1 MEKIENRFIRYV
13 KIDTEADENSSS
25 YPSSAK
31 QLDLAK
37 LLHQELL
44 DLGLES
50 ELNEWGL
57 VYAKLPGDNSLPKI
71 GLIAHMDTA
80 PTIRGGNFE
89 PRIINNYDGKDIKL
103 NDVYTLSPT
112 QFPHLTELINKSLI
126 VTDGDHLLGGDDKA
140 GVAIIMSIVEY
151 FVKNPQINHAPI
163 RVCFTPDEEIGLGA
177 LHFNVEKMDADI
189 AYTLD
194 GGNYKEVN
202 YENFNAASAEI
213 NIKGVGIHPGSAKDI
228 MVNALLLGME
238 FNNMLDSNAIP
249 GKTENYEGFY
259 HLCDM
264 KGDVENCDMYYILRD
279 HDKDKLEQKENRMN
293 EVKDILQTKY
303 PTSEI
308 TLTIKHQYKNMRYY
322 FDNNSFAL
330 DYLKKAYSL
339 SNVEI
344 EFAPIRGGTDGATIT
359 YMGLPCPNIGTGDYC
374 CHGRYEHVVIEEM
387 YQMFDIVKNLLTLKQ

>member
-1 MEKIENRFIRYV
+1 MEKVEDKFIRYV
-13 KIDTEADENSSS
+13 KIDTEADENSTS

-31 QLDLAK
+31 ELDLAR
-37 LLHQELL
+37 LLHKELL
-44 DLGLES
+44 DLGIEA
-50 ELNEWGL
+50 ELDEWGL
-57 VYAKLPGDNSLPKI
+57 VYAKIPGDNSLPKI

-89 PRIINNYDGKDIKL
+89 PRIIENYNGKDIKL

-112 QFPHLTELINKSLI
+112 QFPHLNNLTGKSLI

-140 GVAIIMSIVEY
+140 GVAIIMSIAEY

-163 RVCFTPDEEIGLGA
+163 RICFTPDEEIGLGA

-194 GGNYKEVN
+194 GGNYQEVN
-202 YENFNAASAEI
+202 YENFNASSAEL

-238 FNNMLDSNAIP
+238 FNSMLDANAVP
-249 GKTENYEGFY
+249 EKTDMYDGFY

-264 KGDVENCDMYYILRD
+264 NGDVENCNMYYILRD
-279 HDKDKLEQKENRMN
+279 HDLEKLTEKEEKMKQAVSYLK
-293 EVKDILQTKY
+293 EKY

-308 TLTIKHQYKNMRYY
+308 NLSIKRQYKNMRYH
-322 FDNNSFAL
+322 FDNDSFAI
-330 DYLKKAYSL
+330 DYLKKAYAL

-344 EFAPIRGGTDGATIT
+344 LFEPIRGGTDGATIT

>member
-50 ELNEWGL
+50 ELDEWGL

-89 PRIINNYDGKDIKL
+89 PRIITNYDGKDIKL

-213 NIKGVGIHPGSAKDI
+213 NIKGVGIHPGAAKDI

-249 GKTENYEGFY
+249 GKTDNYEGFY

-264 KGDVENCDMYYILRD
+264 KGDVESCDMYYILRD